1 MSLDRYFLPVLRQSA
16 ETESRQLQPSC
27 SPTEQNDSSFSAEP
41 DNSGCSVSVSEQPE
55 DLGTIDSKPAQP
67 SLGIY
72 APKQFGSITRDFK
85 KAWFFNREWLE
96 FSISRKAAFVIVVE
110 ILEETRTI
118 HILQHW
124 DIPTGSMHWKRI
136 KDLIS
141 MFIPIN
147 MYGQ

>member
-85 KAWFFNREWLE
+85 KAFFSTENGSSFQYPEKLL
-96 FSISRKAAFVIVVE
+96 FVIVVE